1 MPSSTQAP
9 WAPGPLRPLLA
20 EGAIHVWRAD
30 LTAVAEDLGELLSG
44 EERGR
49 AERLLSEHDRVLWM
63 RSRGLLRA
71 LLGRY
76 LRRDPRSLRFAA
88 GEHGKPALVSDADGS
103 PPTGRTSLASPP
115 PLSFNMSHSGQLA
128 LYAFAGQAAVGV
140 DVEVARRPI
149 DEVAIAARM
158 FGAAEAQRL
167 GALDPAARRRE
178 FLRSWVRHEAQ
189 LKCLG
194 VGIGGADATVEGRG
208 PWVAQLELGTSSAGA
223 VASER
228 RPPELRCWDWRT
240 RDPRES

>member
-1 MPSSTQAP
+1 MPVSTMDA

-30 LTAVAEDLGELLSG
+30 LAAVAEDLGGLLSG

-49 AERLLSEHDRVLWM
+49 AERLLSEHDRVLWV

-76 LRRDPRSLRFAA
+76 LRRDPRSLRFTA
-88 GEHGKPALVSDADGS
+88 GAHGKPELVDDADG
-103 PPTGRTSLASPP
+103 PPPAGRTSLARQPR
-115 PLSFNMSHSGQLA
+115 LSFNMSHSGQLA
-128 LYAFAGQAAVGV
+128 LYAFGDATAIGV

-149 DEVAIAARM
+149 DEVAIATRM

-167 GALDPAARRRE
+167 GDLDPAVRRRE
-178 FLRSWVRHEAQ
+178 FLRAWVRHEAQ

-194 VGIGGADATVEGRG
+194 VGIGGADATVRGRG
-208 PWVAQLELGTSSAGA
+208 LWVAQLELGTSAAGA
-223 VASER
+223 VAGER
-228 RPPELRCWDWRT
+228 RPHELRFWDWRT
-240 RDPRES
+240 RDPGGS